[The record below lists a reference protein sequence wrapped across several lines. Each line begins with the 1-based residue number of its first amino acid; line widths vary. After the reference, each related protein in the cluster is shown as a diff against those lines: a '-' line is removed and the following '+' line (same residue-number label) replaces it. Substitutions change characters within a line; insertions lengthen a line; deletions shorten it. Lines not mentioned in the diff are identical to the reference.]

1 MLIETFCKTVTKII
15 THRLDQ
21 VLTKHNILKGPN
33 FAGLSRNSTASPIHL
48 LNNIFED
55 SKQKNK
61 ELWVLFQDMRKAFDS
76 VGLKI
81 LKKALIRI
89 KLPEGT
95 ISLIMSLFERRKIKV
110 ITSFGLTE
118 EFEAEDSFDQREVIL
133 PLA

>member
-1 MLIETFCKTVTKII
+1 M
-15 THRLDQ
+15 
-21 VLTKHNILKGPN
+21 KHNILEGAN
-33 FAGLSRNSTASPIHL
+33 FARLSRNSIASPIHL
-48 LNNIFED
+48 LNNILED

-61 ELWVLFQDMRKAFDS
+61 ELCVLFQDICKAFDS
-76 VGLKI
+76 VELKI

-89 KLPEGT
+89 KLPEGI

-118 EFEAEDSFDQREVIL
+118 EFETEDSLDQGEVIS